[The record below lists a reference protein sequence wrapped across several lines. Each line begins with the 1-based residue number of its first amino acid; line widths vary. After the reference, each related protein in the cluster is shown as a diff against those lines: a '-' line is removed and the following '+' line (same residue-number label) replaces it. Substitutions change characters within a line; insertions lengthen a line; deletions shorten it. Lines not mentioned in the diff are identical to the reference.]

1 MGFKPYEL
9 DKNVLKPGDKYFDKK
24 NMDLYLLRDG
34 QSKTIGD
41 TKVKIDFLSD
51 ANVLNEEITFVVIVS
66 RHNNQWVVVRHR
78 QRSTWEVP
86 GGHRE
91 DQEDSQKAA
100 ERELYEETGAKEFKV
115 FPVCVYSVKNDDK
128 ITYGKLFYAD
138 IKEFGDLPNFEIAEI
153 KLVDDILKEALTYPG
168 IQPVL
173 IQKVKEYLRTTRSVH
188 CGHDLLKFKK
198 I

>member
-9 DKNVLKPGDKYFDKK
+9 DKNVLKLGDKYFDKE
-24 NMDLYLLRDG
+24 NMVLYLLRDG

-78 QRSTWEVP
+78 KRSTWEVP
-86 GGHRE
+86 GGHQE

-100 ERELYEETGAKEFKV
+100 ERELFEETGAKEFKV
-115 FPVCVYSVKNDDK
+115 FPVCVYLVKNDDK
-128 ITYGKLFYAD
+128 ITYGKLFYAE

-153 KLVDDILKEALTYPG
+153 KLVDDILKETLTYPA

-173 IQKVKEYLRTTRSVH
+173 IQKVKEYLRTTKPVH
-188 CGHDLLKFKK
+188 
-198 I
+198 